1 MEARKPRSE
10 TFGVVEEERELL
22 RRCRDGDLEAYG
34 LIVERY
40 QRRVYEMIARM
51 VRNRAAAEDLAQE
64 TFLRGFK
71 GMHGFD
77 PERRFL
83 PWILR
88 IGTNLTIDFLNQA
101 SRREVPR
108 PGDSLQVRQEA
119 TDEEDRLA
127 SRERLAMVEQALLM
141 LPPKYRVPLMLKH
154 AEGMSYKEIEQIMDL
169 PVRVLKMR
177 VYRARRR
184 LKHNLK
190 KIQNARKKR
199 ADE

>member
-1 MEARKPRSE
+1 MPRNE
-10 TFGVVEEERELL
+10 TLDVVDEERKLL
-22 RRCRDGDLEAYG
+22 RRCRDGDREAYG
-34 LIVERY
+34 RIVERY
-40 QRRVYEMIARM
+40 QRRVYGMIARM
-51 VRNRAAAEDLAQE
+51 VRNRAAAEDLTQE

-71 GMHGFD
+71 GIHGFD

-83 PWILR
+83 PWILK
-88 IGTNLTIDFLNQA
+88 IGTNLTIDYLKSP
-101 SRREVPR
+101 SRREFPR
-108 PGDSLQVRQEA
+108 PGDALQTRLEVTSEEERIATREQLSL
-119 TDEEDRLA
+119 
-127 SRERLAMVEQALLM
+127 VEQALAM

-190 KIQNARKKR
+190 RLQGARKTR
-199 ADE
+199 AGE